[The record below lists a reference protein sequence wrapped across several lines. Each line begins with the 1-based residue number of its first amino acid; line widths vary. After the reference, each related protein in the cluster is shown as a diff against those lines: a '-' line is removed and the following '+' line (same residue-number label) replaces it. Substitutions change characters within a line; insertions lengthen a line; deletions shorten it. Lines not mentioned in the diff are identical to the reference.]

1 MVVLCQ
7 SLLLVY
13 VYGFAYVFSRAGL
26 VIIMTL
32 NESVRANDKELKA
45 YILVYQDR
53 HERIGEGLTMD
64 RTIRRSFLWPSIGYL
79 SLSVP
84 LKRDKH

>member
-1 MVVLCQ
+1 M
-7 SLLLVY
+7 SM
-13 VYGFAYVFSRAGL
+13 GL
-26 VIIMTL
+26 HMSFQGLAWHLRMTL

-79 SLSVP
+79 YVP

>member
-1 MVVLCQ
+1 LVVLCL
-7 SLLLVY
+7 SLQLVY
-13 VYGFAYVFSRAGL
+13 VYGFAYVQGL
-26 VIIMTL
+26 AWHFIMTL

-79 SLSVP
+79 DVP

>member
-1 MVVLCQ
+1 M
-7 SLLLVY
+7 SM
-13 VYGFAYVFSRAGL
+13 GL
-26 VIIMTL
+26 HMSFQGVIIMTL

-64 RTIRRSFLWPSIGYL
+64 RTIRLSYGRISFCSAE
-79 SLSVP
+79 
-84 LKRDKH
+84 KR

>member
-1 MVVLCQ
+1 MPVSPACLC
-7 SLLLVY
+7 LWVCICLFK
-13 VYGFAYVFSRAGL
+13 GWPG
-26 VIIMTL
+26 IMTL

-45 YILVYQDR
+45 HILVYQDR

-79 SLSVP
+79 SVP

>member
-1 MVVLCQ
+1 MPVSPACLC
-7 SLLLVY
+7 LWVCICLFKGWL
-13 VYGFAYVFSRAGL
+13 F
-26 VIIMTL
+26 IMTL

-79 SLSVP
+79 SVP
-84 LKRDKH
+84 LKREKH